1 MPPWICTTPAK
12 GLNKIL
18 ISVVEKLHKG
28 LIMMRL
34 TSLFNLQLTVG
45 VLRGFRQVSIIITN
59 KDASCL
65 KDPFILKVFG
75 TAENTLPAT
84 LKAGK
89 SEFCKCRGS
98 LV

>member
-1 MPPWICTTPAK
+1 MPPWIYTTPAK

-45 VLRGFRQVSIIITN
+45 QRRGIRHVSITIKNTN
-59 KDASCL
+59 ASYW
-65 KDPFILKVFG
+65 KDPFIFKAFG
-75 TAENTLPAT
+75 FSAENTLPAY
-84 LKAGK
+84 LESGK
-89 SEFCKCRGS
+89 S
-98 LV
+98 